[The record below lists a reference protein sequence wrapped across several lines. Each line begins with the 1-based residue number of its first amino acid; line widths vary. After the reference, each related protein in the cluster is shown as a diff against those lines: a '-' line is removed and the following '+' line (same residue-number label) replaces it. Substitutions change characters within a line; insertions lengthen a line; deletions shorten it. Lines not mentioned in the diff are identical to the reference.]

1 MDELSELKHAVR
13 VVQETVIDLVA
24 MVSAIEFE
32 LVQSGLCTRERL
44 QMIKEQA
51 KDIAKKRTAERN
63 N

>member
-44 QMIKEQA
+44 QIIKEQA
-51 KDIAKKRTAERN
+51 KDIANKRTAERN